1 MTHDPL
7 CPSLLP
13 YNTLE
18 GYPCQCRLIAQVR
31 QDERRQAQ
39 ERAQD
44 PIYETTGGLSA
55 ERIEWAINPD
65 AEPHRVGWW
74 NREDGTVEVC
84 QRCGE
89 PWPCAASGEKS

>member
-31 QDERRQAQ
+31 QDMLRRCEA
-39 ERAQD
+39 AAYAD
-44 PIYETTGGLSA
+44 LLSLEDDMREA
-55 ERIEWAINPD
+55 FGKGDAARIVAGYRSAMPGFRQFNE
-65 AEPHRVGWW
+65 
-74 NREDGTVEVC
+74 
-84 QRCGE
+84 GE
-89 PWPCAASGEKS
+89 A